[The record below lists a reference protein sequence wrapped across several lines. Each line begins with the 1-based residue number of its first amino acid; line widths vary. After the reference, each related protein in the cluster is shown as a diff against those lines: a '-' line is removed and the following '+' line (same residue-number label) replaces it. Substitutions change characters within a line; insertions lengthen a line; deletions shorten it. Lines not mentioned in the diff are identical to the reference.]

1 MWSESTSPLYFAQL
15 RFFFWQIKKVQ
26 SYICLRFY
34 NCGFVHHF
42 SLPLWGFKIQ
52 FQVTYRSL
60 FYFSHWQQ
68 WPLTAAQR
76 LALHIWVF
84 HSFPIFHTCGFLS
97 PLSCPPTS
105 AAPLQAAALLTLDA
119 LLQLLAFS
127 SAGSRRKSA
136 GQRSLLVNRLARTQ
150 AAWHWVRRLLPI
162 FTVCSLSKS
171 SLPSRLWNLIPWY
184 PLQNRKD

>member
-1 MWSESTSPLYFAQL
+1 MVLFTIFPCHFGGSKSNFRWRIAAYFISATGSND
-15 RFFFWQIKKVQ
+15 R
-26 SYICLRFY
+26 
-34 NCGFVHHF
+34 
-42 SLPLWGFKIQ
+42 
-52 FQVTYRSL
+52 
-60 FYFSHWQQ
+60 
-68 WPLTAAQR
+68 PLTAAHR

-84 HSFPIFHTCGFLS
+84 NSFPIFHTCGFLS